1 MIINPTPNLDDVLYY
16 LLVEQVEIEAPVCF
30 RGRILRLQHCC
41 ANVLGNPPLGFQ
53 CQYDTPYGGVVS
65 HLIVL
70 HSKVNFLTQY
80 SWCGSSQ
87 ITKKFLEIG
96 SLFIL
101 GVIQRK
107 LDSKEPASPPPKCN
121 KRIMKLHDCY
131 PTFSSQQ
138 LVMKYRHGRLKFG

>member
-70 HSKVNFLTQY
+70 HGKVNFLTQY

-87 ITKKFLEIG
+87 ITQNFSKLVVFSYLE
-96 SLFIL
+96 
-101 GVIQRK
+101 
-107 LDSKEPASPPPKCN
+107 
-121 KRIMKLHDCY
+121 
-131 PTFSSQQ
+131 
-138 LVMKYRHGRLKFG
+138 